1 MSRFIDD
8 AVRQDRNIIDLPVCQ
23 GKAQVTWYRIPNT
36 TWTKKQTKARIDEA
50 VKWFKLYCI
59 NLEFVEFDP
68 KKEGVGKKMNK
79 QINTYNNQVVKIPRA
94 KIAKAGDLATVHKS
108 LLKIYKLV
116 RRKAKKGNLI
126 VLFLDEWNPLTGVP
140 GAFRKFRVSAND
152 GKRGLIGID
161 RYDVKSPHIL
171 THELTHAL
179 RKLQSTKKRK
189 RNKPCLRQFIKVNK
203 VKNLAP
209 RRWEDHTPPGRN
221 ANQAMVRPK
230 RPLGAFQPL
239 RNLIT
244 DKFTIREYMTILS
257 AGYVQATLPL
267 QAKIGVP
274 KAPPF
279 RIDESFRIEVRA
291 PSTEVLQEPQFEIV
305 PTDSESPGLSLQ
317 GPLVVRGLLFDS
329 REFSLEMLEG
339 QARLDITPLTEG

>member
-23 GKAQVTWYRIPNT
+23 GKAQMTWYRIPNT
-36 TWTKKQTKARIDEA
+36 TWTKKQTKDRIDEA

-59 NLEFVEFDP
+59 DLEFVEFDP
-68 KKEGVGKKMNK
+68 KKEGVGKQMNK
-79 QINTYNNQVVKIPRA
+79 LVKTYNKQVVKIPRA
-94 KIAKAGDLATVHKS
+94 KIAKEQDLATVHDS
-108 LLKIYKLV
+108 LLKLYKLV

-140 GAFRKFRVSAND
+140 GGFRKFRVSAND
-152 GKRGLIGID
+152 GNRLLIGID
-161 RYDVKSPHIL
+161 RYDVNSTHIL

-179 RKLQSTKKRK
+179 RKLQSKKRRK
-189 RNKPCLRQFIKVNK
+189 RNKPCLREFIKVNK
-203 VKNLAP
+203 VTNTAL

-230 RPLGAFQPL
+230 RPRAFQPL

-257 AGYVQATLPL
+257 AGYVKADLPL
-267 QAKIGVP
+267 QPKIGVP
-274 KAPPF
+274 KAPF
-279 RIDESFRIEVRA
+279 RIDESFRIEVGA
-291 PSTEVLQEPQFEIV
+291 PLTGVMEEPQFETV
-305 PTDSESPGLSLQ
+305 PAESESAGLSLQ
-317 GPLVVRGLLFDS
+317 GPLVVRGRLLDS

-339 QARLDITPLTEG
+339 QARFNLTPLTEG